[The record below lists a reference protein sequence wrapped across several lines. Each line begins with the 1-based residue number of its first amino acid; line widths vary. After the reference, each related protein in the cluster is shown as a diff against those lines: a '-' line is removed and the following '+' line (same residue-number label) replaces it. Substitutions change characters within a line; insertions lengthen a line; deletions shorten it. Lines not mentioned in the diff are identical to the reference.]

1 MQSIAVYY
9 SLKNHYRR
17 KMMSDKESWDLQ
29 IALNKVSSMTV
40 DEFQTQL
47 DKHKIDAN
55 TMDNYVF
62 DLAKALM
69 KSKSNERYIYT
80 LKMED

>member
-1 MQSIAVYY
+1 M
-9 SLKNHYRR
+9 N
-17 KMMSDKESWDLQ
+17 DKESWDLQ

-40 DEFQTQL
+40 DKFQTQL
-47 DKHKIDAN
+47 EKHKIDAN

-69 KSKSNERYIYT
+69 RSKENGR
-80 LKMED
+80 

>member
-1 MQSIAVYY
+1 
-9 SLKNHYRR
+9 
-17 KMMSDKESWDLQ
+17 MSNKDDWDLQ

-40 DEFQTQL
+40 DKFQTQL
-47 DKHKIDAN
+47 EKHKIDAN

-69 KSKSNERYIYT
+69 RSKANDKSK
-80 LKMED
+80 